1 MKESKAVNIN
11 IRRILMLVLMIVTL
25 TMSAAVTS
33 YAGVKVSDLDGL
45 RAGVLTGTPQDEIVQ
60 SHVRD
65 AQISYFN
72 NFADLALALK
82 HGKIDFFLNSNISYM
97 MISKEYPSFV
107 TTDDSLATFDIGAI
121 FPWSDEGQAL
131 RDEFNEYL
139 YEIKT
144 DGTLQRLQDYWV
156 TSETRGPVE
165 LPQDGGSGVLR
176 MATCST
182 TPPFSYVVDGEPAGF
197 EVALVADF
205 CRKNGYGLQ
214 VDDMDFSGVVS
225 SIWVGKYDIA
235 ASQVSWTAERA
246 DNVLFSETY
255 YNQRIIA
262 VLDRNTNVFDE
273 NFGWMDEKTDSFRK
287 TFLVESRWKMI
298 LHGIQNTVLITVLA
312 AIFGTVIG
320 YAICLLRKSRYRL
333 LTLSAITYVKVFQGT
348 PMVVL
353 LLIMYYVIFGHSQVP
368 AVCVAIAAFSM
379 NFAAYSAEIMRS
391 GIDSVDAGQTEA
403 ALALG
408 YTPRQ
413 AFYHFVLP
421 QAAVKFMPALKGQI
435 VSLLKGTAVIGYIA
449 ILDLSRAG
457 DIIRSRTYEAF
468 FPLVTTA
475 IIYFILSWIL
485 TCILD
490 RIEVRYNPRKKKVDR
505 NRRGEEAHE

>member
-1 MKESKAVNIN
+1 MKESKARNN
-11 IRRILMLVLMIVTL
+11 RIRRLLVLVLAVMTL
-25 TMSAAVTS
+25 VLSTAVPS

-45 RAGVLTGTPQDEIVQ
+45 RAGVMTGTPQDEIVKSQ
-60 SHVRD
+60 VRD
-65 AQISYFN
+65 VQVSYFN

-97 MISKEYPSFV
+97 MISKEYPSFI
-107 TTDDSLATFDIGAI
+107 TTDDSLAIFDIGAI
-121 FPWSDEGQAL
+121 FPWTDEGQAL

-139 YEIKT
+139 YEVKT
-144 DGTLQRLQDYWV
+144 DGTLQRLQDYWI
-156 TSETRGPVE
+156 TAEARNPIE
-165 LPQDGGSGVLR
+165 LPQDGGKGVLR

-182 TPPFSYVVDGEPAGF
+182 MPPFSYVVDGEHAGY

-214 VDDMDFSGVVS
+214 IDDMDFNGVVS

-255 YNQRIIA
+255 YNQRIVA
-262 VLDRNTNVFDE
+262 VLDMNTNVFDE
-273 NFGWMDEKTDSFRK
+273 NFGWLDEKTDSFKK

-298 LHGIQNTVLITVLA
+298 LHGMWNTVSITILA
-312 AIFGTVIG
+312 ALFGTIIG
-320 YAICLLRKSRYRL
+320 YAICLLRKSKYRL
-333 LTLSAITYVKVFQGT
+333 LSISALTYIKIFQGT
-348 PMVVL
+348 PIVVL

-368 AVCVAIAAFSM
+368 ALWVAIAAFSL
-379 NFAAYSAEIMRS
+379 NFAAYSSEIMRS
-391 GIDSVDAGQTEA
+391 GIDSIDIGQTEA

-408 YTPRQ
+408 YTPRK
-413 AFYHFVLP
+413 AFYNFVLP
-421 QAAVKFMPALKGQI
+421 QAAVRFMPAMKGQI

-485 TCILD
+485 TYILD
-490 RIEVRYNPRKKKVDR
+490 KIEVRYNPRKKKAAK
-505 NRRGEEAHE
+505 NKGEGVQK